1 MVEGNTQFFRSPRR
15 GIDRVEIVKLP
26 GHTFR
31 ITRPG
36 DANLLLEDPYVTEA
50 FNRDEF
56 MPYWADLWPASRML
70 AAAVLAN
77 PWPVGTRALEVGCG
91 LGLAGVAGLCAGLDV
106 TLTDYDITA
115 LEYAQTNI
123 AANAPP
129 DAQGRCMPLDWRFP
143 PKLEPFPLILAADVV
158 YEERHIAPLVN
169 LITTLLAPD
178 GMCMLS
184 DPNRA
189 GGDRLTRALTNSAL
203 SHEKR
208 ATAVTDE
215 DGTRHEGTL
224 HFIRHLKK

>member
-70 AAAVLAN
+70 AAAVLTT
-77 PWPVGTRALEVGCG
+77 PWPAGTRALEVGCG

-115 LEYAQTNI
+115 LEYARTNI

-129 DAQGRCMPLDWRFP
+129 NAQGRCLPLDWRFP

-178 GMCMLS
+178 GVCMLS

-189 GGDRLTRALTNSAL
+189 GGDRLTRALAHSSL
-203 SHEKR
+203 SHEKQP
-208 ATAVTDE
+208 TEVMDD

-224 HFIRHLKK
+224 HLIRHLKK